1 MSRELI
7 IPFESFKIRGIQ
19 KKVISDVEES
29 FFYNIYMQAF
39 QLIEQINKTNEAR
52 TECCDKKYDYL
63 QYRLNDF
70 QNVIA
75 FTGRRGTGKTSSMLS
90 FMDTLVSGNLNQ
102 NYFKKENFS
111 FIDKGFFAIPYTD
124 ASMMSKNEDIFETVL
139 SKMLSCIKSE
149 YEKAK
154 NSFDYRYS
162 INNELCLK
170 KVCGK
175 ICDIYNCYSSLK
187 NSKEFSSSTPY
198 NFMEK
203 LADKHNVREQFVKIV
218 DEFTSLLSDFNGMKI
233 NYLIIC
239 IDDID
244 MTQNKHMDIMQCIHQ
259 YFMIPGVIVFVS
271 FNIPMLTA
279 TLQADFYSHVS
290 IDNSRDEEHN
300 HQMDMTLNQTY
311 DFMRKIIPADMRI
324 NMPSWK
330 KNDYRELFPININF
344 KNQERIEE
352 LFSGINECEFYKK
365 IQKNNEKLITPKEL
379 IMLILADRTSIYLDT
394 CGFKLHFMQP
404 NSLRELSDLFY
415 LIYNMKSYNTEK
427 EDTVKAI
434 KDENCQKRRE
444 NRKIL
449 LDYLHFKMLPENN
462 FSM

>member
-324 NMPSWK
+324 NMP
-330 KNDYRELFPININF
+330 
-344 KNQERIEE
+344 
-352 LFSGINECEFYKK
+352 
-365 IQKNNEKLITPKEL
+365 
-379 IMLILADRTSIYLDT
+379 
-394 CGFKLHFMQP
+394 
-404 NSLRELSDLFY
+404 
-415 LIYNMKSYNTEK
+415 
-427 EDTVKAI
+427 
-434 KDENCQKRRE
+434 
-444 NRKIL
+444 
-449 LDYLHFKMLPENN
+449 
-462 FSM
+462 